1 MSQFWQH
8 VITFFEKN
16 GFAFEMLICNILFTR
31 ALPRRKNFVWRAL
44 GSFVVFLG
52 VCIVWSFFNT
62 RYTFWDIP
70 KYIMLVTLA
79 TLSIVF
85 CFDIK
90 LRIAWFCEIGAFA
103 TQHLAFRV
111 GELINSALIINFNMQ
126 ESKCLYVATLSVMYA
141 LCYFFFARHL
151 KENDL
156 IRFYNYEI
164 ILLSMALT
172 LFR

>member
-52 VCIVWSFFNT
+52 VCMSLEFFNT

-85 CFDIK
+85 
-90 LRIAWFCEIGAFA
+90 
-103 TQHLAFRV
+103 
-111 GELINSALIINFNMQ
+111 ALI
-126 ESKCLYVATLSVMYA
+126 
-141 LCYFFFARHL
+141 
-151 KENDL
+151 
-156 IRFYNYEI
+156 
-164 ILLSMALT
+164 
-172 LFR
+172 